1 MNFRQKITLYL
12 LLYIAMCSAA
22 FAQVVEIPD
31 PNLRA
36 AIADVLGIPRG
47 APITQD
53 DMNRLTH
60 LDVLD
65 QGIANLTGLEFA
77 INLTSL
83 RIADNPI
90 SDLRPLAGLT
100 QLEDLSMWAVRHADI
115 SPLSNLTSLRGLDI
129 AACIIDDI
137 SALATLTQLVGLNIR
152 GNNIADIRPL
162 SNLKRLKSL
171 HADNNRITD
180 VTPLS
185 NLPRLDWLE
194 IHHNQI
200 TDHSPLDALALSHFT
215 YDQTCEMPPLPLE
228 PRLANRNYPSVFTR
242 WGGASRI
249 DNRPDVSLTENT
261 ALHDLWYD
269 GPQFDLEFQE
279 TSHGFAIAGILDEA
293 VQRRDEYLSINPNMV
308 FIVDIR
314 MREEWVWDLPEN
326 WPGWIR
332 DADGQRVSDWPDA
345 FLNDFTNP
353 LVQDRIVQQA
363 IAVSKCGLYD
373 GIFFDYWTE
382 KWPVLSGWRS
392 MEAEQRARD
401 EILRRIR
408 AATRPNFLITGN
420 VNNAILPRTTPYVNS
435 GFMETVVPADRDL
448 EDVTREINIDANSL
462 FWLDKNLREP
472 RVNGIEGWAVP
483 TEAPD
488 SPTNLR
494 WMRAFT
500 ALSLTHSDE
509 YVAYRNIIGDSY
521 HWYDFCDA
529 NLGRPVGEK
538 GQVYEGRSSEGTASA
553 IEIPGLYIREFTN
566 GWAVYNH
573 SGAAQV
579 ITLPEEVQGVASG
592 LVNTEH
598 ALPNLDGEMY
608 LRVKPKNPADVNGD
622 GVVNIFDLTIVAQ
635 EFGTDSLKGDED
647 GVVNV
652 FDLVFVANQF

>member
-242 WGGASRI
+242 WA
-249 DNRPDVSLTENT
+249 
-261 ALHDLWYD
+261 AL
-269 GPQFDLEFQE
+269 LE
-279 TSHGFAIAGILDEA
+279 
-293 VQRRDEYLSINPNMV
+293 
-308 FIVDIR
+308 
-314 MREEWVWDLPEN
+314 
-326 WPGWIR
+326 
-332 DADGQRVSDWPDA
+332 
-345 FLNDFTNP
+345 
-353 LVQDRIVQQA
+353 
-363 IAVSKCGLYD
+363 
-373 GIFFDYWTE
+373 
-382 KWPVLSGWRS
+382 
-392 MEAEQRARD
+392 
-401 EILRRIR
+401 
-408 AATRPNFLITGN
+408 
-420 VNNAILPRTTPYVNS
+420 
-435 GFMETVVPADRDL
+435 
-448 EDVTREINIDANSL
+448 
-462 FWLDKNLREP
+462 
-472 RVNGIEGWAVP
+472 
-483 TEAPD
+483 
-488 SPTNLR
+488 
-494 WMRAFT
+494 
-500 ALSLTHSDE
+500 
-509 YVAYRNIIGDSY
+509 
-521 HWYDFCDA
+521 
-529 NLGRPVGEK
+529 
-538 GQVYEGRSSEGTASA
+538 
-553 IEIPGLYIREFTN
+553 
-566 GWAVYNH
+566 
-573 SGAAQV
+573 
-579 ITLPEEVQGVASG
+579 
-592 LVNTEH
+592 
-598 ALPNLDGEMY
+598 
-608 LRVKPKNPADVNGD
+608 
-622 GVVNIFDLTIVAQ
+622 LTIVPMYPRRKIPR
-635 EFGTDSLKGDED
+635 FMIYGTTAL
-647 GVVNV
+647 N
-652 FDLVFVANQF
+652 LI